1 MLCMNTDL
9 TASISFPILVAGV
22 YMNTCK
28 DFTYTISLNLK
39 REIDEYI
46 VDDRTFDLINS
57 DGMSETAHKR
67 LLRA

>member
-1 MLCMNTDL
+1 
-9 TASISFPILVAGV
+9 
-22 YMNTCK
+22 MNTCK
-28 DFTYTISLNLK
+28 DFTYTISANLR

>member
-1 MLCMNTDL
+1 
-9 TASISFPILVAGV
+9 
-22 YMNTCK
+22 MNTCK
-28 DFTYTISLNLK
+28 DFTCTISLNLR